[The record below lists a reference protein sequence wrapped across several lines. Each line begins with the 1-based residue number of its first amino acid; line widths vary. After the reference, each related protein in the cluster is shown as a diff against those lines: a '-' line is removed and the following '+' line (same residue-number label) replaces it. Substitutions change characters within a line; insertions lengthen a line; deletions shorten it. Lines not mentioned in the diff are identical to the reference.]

1 MKFSRLDKVK
11 CLLKCAEKYGFDI
24 SKSNILTTGGN
35 LKRDA
40 SYYHFEIGKFTI
52 KNIDDAF
59 FSGNFNVSSAS
70 YSDDGDDMIFHI
82 TAGPR
87 VHIPFV
93 NHLYSLY
100 KQKYNIYVELFE
112 WVDLDSE
119 ETIDYLV
126 KTCVEKIRN
135 VERCIKEYRISKR
148 KKLMEK
154 DFSV

>member
-1 MKFSRLDKVK
+1 MKFGRLEKVK

-24 SKSNILTTGGN
+24 SKSNVLTKGGN

-40 SYYHFEIGKFTI
+40 NYYHLEIGTFTI

-59 FSGNFNVSSAS
+59 FSGKFAVSSAS
-70 YSDDGDDMIFHI
+70 YSDDGEDMIIHI

-87 VHIPFV
+87 VYIPFV
-93 NHLYSLY
+93 NHLYNLY
-100 KQKYNIYVELFE
+100 RQKYNIYVEQFE

-119 ETIDYLV
+119 ETIDNLV

-135 VERCIKEYRISKR
+135 VEKCIKEYKISKR
-148 KKLMEK
+148 KEIMEK
-154 DFSV
+154 DFAV

>member
-1 MKFSRLDKVK
+1 MKFGRLEKVK

-24 SKSNILTTGGN
+24 SKSNILTKGGN
-35 LKRDA
+35 LKRDI
-40 SYYHFEIGKFTI
+40 SYYNFEIGTFTI

-59 FSGNFNVSSAS
+59 FSGSAS
-70 YSDDGDDMIFHI
+70 YSDNGGDDMIFHI

-100 KQKYNIYVELFE
+100 RQKYNIYVEQFD
-112 WVDLDSE
+112 WVDLYSE
-119 ETIDYLV
+119 ETIDNLV

-135 VERCIKEYRISKR
+135 VEMCIKEYRISKR
-148 KKLMEK
+148 KKIIEK

>member
-59 FSGNFNVSSAS
+59 FSGKFTVSSAS
-70 YSDDGDDMIFHI
+70 YSDAGDDMIFHI

-100 KQKYNIYVELFE
+100 RQKYNIYVELFE

-148 KKLMEK
+148 KKIIEK